1 MQRIARPV
9 HHRQA
14 QNRPGQIG
22 IAEDL
27 ALDRDLVVLL
37 VEPPE
42 HLLEHLHALGRVGL
56 KDRAQRRRFG
66 EGHGLERSRFGAVK
80 NAARAVH
87 VATAQRDNA
96 AARSAKDRHQCARL
110 RAGAQN
116 QIDDDV
122 GRGRAKCG
130 RMVGQLAAVSK
141 NLARRRHLASMKDHD
156 LVAEA
161 IERARDVR
169 TDEAAATDEKY
180 AHGYGLEPDGGR
192 AFEVSRTLG

>member
-1 MQRIARPV
+1 MQDAARTVYIAAAERDDA
-9 HHRQA
+9 RRGA
-14 QNRPGQIG
+14 
-22 IAEDL
+22 AEDL
-27 ALDRDLVVLL
+27 
-37 VEPPE
+37 
-42 HLLEHLHALGRVGL
+42 HQ
-56 KDRAQRRRFG
+56 RA
-66 EGHGLERSRFGAVK
+66 S
-80 NAARAVH
+80 
-87 VATAQRDNA
+87 
-96 AARSAKDRHQCARL
+96 L

-141 NLARRRHLASMKDHD
+141 NLARRRLLASMKDHD